1 MANLRFAII
10 GTGFW
15 SQFQLAAWHELGG
28 VECVALCNR
37 TRDRAEELARRFGVP
52 SIYEDA
58 RAMLRAERL
67 DFVDVITDVERHSRF
82 VHLAAEHE
90 LPVICQK
97 PMAMTLAEA
106 EAMTRVCR
114 EAGVPFFI
122 HENWR
127 WQTPIRELKM
137 RLASGQ
143 IGAVFRA
150 RIHFCSSFPV
160 FDNQPFLKDLGQFIL
175 TDIGSHILDTGRFL
189 LGEVETLACQVHRVH
204 RDIKGEDVATVM
216 MKMESGA
223 TLICEMSYASRLEHE
238 RFPETYIYVEGEN
251 GSIELGPDYW
261 IRVTTA
267 DGTHAR
273 RHPPPRYSWA
283 DPAYDLVQASIVP
296 CNADLLMA
304 LQGKKNAETTGEDN
318 LKTMRL
324 VFAAYESAQTNE
336 TVKLH
341 SFVCGAGFQPALPGN
356 YERAEI

>member
-15 SQFQLAAWHELGG
+15 SQFQLAAWRELGG

-37 TRDRAEELARRFGVP
+37 TRNRAEDLARKFGVP
-52 SIYEDA
+52 AVYEDA
-58 RAMLRAERL
+58 REMLRREKL
-67 DFVDVITDVERHSRF
+67 DFIDIITDVDTHGQF
-82 VHLAAEHE
+82 VRLAAEHM

-97 PMAMTLAEA
+97 PMAPTLAEA
-106 EAMTRVCR
+106 VAMVRACR

-127 WQTPIRELKM
+127 WQAPFRELKKQLVS
-137 RLASGQ
+137 RS

-175 TDIGSHILDTGRFL
+175 TDIGSHILDTARFL
-189 LGEVETLACQVHRVH
+189 FGEVETLACQVHRVH
-204 RDIKGEDVATVM
+204 QDIKGEDVSTVM
-216 MKMESGA
+216 MKMEGG
-223 TLICEMSYASRLEHE
+223 TTVICEMSYASLLEHE
-238 RFPETYIYVEGEN
+238 RFPETYVYIEGEK

-273 RHPPPRYSWA
+273 RYPPPRYAWA
-283 DPAYDLVQASIVP
+283 DPAYDLVQSSIVP
-296 CNADLLMA
+296 CNADLLLA
-304 LQGKKNAETTGEDN
+304 LQGKKIAETTGEDN
-318 LKTMRL
+318 LKTMKL
-324 VFAAYESAQTNE
+324 VFACYDAARDERII
-336 TVKLH
+336 KLR
-341 SFVCGAGFQPALPGN
+341 
-356 YERAEI
+356 EKE

>member
-15 SQFQLAAWHELGG
+15 SQFQLAAWRELGG

-37 TRDRAEELARRFGVP
+37 TRNRAEDLARKFGVP
-52 SIYEDA
+52 AVYEDA
-58 RAMLRAERL
+58 REMLRREKL
-67 DFVDVITDVERHSRF
+67 DFIDIITDVDTHGQF
-82 VHLAAEHE
+82 VRLAAEHM

-97 PMAMTLAEA
+97 PMAPTLAEA
-106 EAMTRVCR
+106 VAMVRACR

-127 WQTPIRELKM
+127 WQAPFRELKKQLVS
-137 RLASGQ
+137 RS

-175 TDIGSHILDTGRFL
+175 TDIGSHILDTARFL
-189 LGEVETLACQVHRVH
+189 FGEVETLACQVHRVH
-204 RDIKGEDVATVM
+204 QDIKGEDVSTVM
-216 MKMESGA
+216 MKMEGGP
-223 TLICEMSYASRLEHE
+223 TVICEMSYASLLEHE
-238 RFPETYIYVEGEN
+238 RFPETYVYIEGEK

-273 RHPPPRYSWA
+273 RYPPPRYAWA
-283 DPAYDLVQASIVP
+283 DPAYDLVQSSIVP
-296 CNADLLMA
+296 CNADLLLA
-304 LQGKKNAETTGEDN
+304 LQGKKIAETTGEDN
-318 LKTMRL
+318 LKTMKL
-324 VFAAYESAQTNE
+324 VFACYDAARDERII
-336 TVKLH
+336 KLR
-341 SFVCGAGFQPALPGN
+341 
-356 YERAEI
+356 EKE